1 MIYITSDFHFN
12 HQKEFIYEP
21 RGFHSPEEMNEV
33 LLENYNSI
41 VKPEDEVYILGD
53 LMLGGAVFHRQ
64 GLELIS
70 SLNGHLHLVRGN
82 HDTDLR
88 WAAYSK
94 LDNVVEC
101 ENAIYLNY
109 KKYHFYLSHYPSMT
123 SNYTDEKSLK
133 SRTLNLCGHSHT
145 KDIWLHWMTGSYHC
159 EVDAHDN
166 KPVSIDEIIDDMKSY
181 EAEQKQ
187 KDFDALMAEVIN
199 LANTNYPR
207 CDKCVYDFI
216 SCRDNDKDGKCKT
229 YKRDPP
235 DGGYYG

>member
-21 RGFHSPEEMNEV
+21 RGFSSPIEMNEV
-33 LLENYNSI
+33 LLENFNSI

-53 LMLGGAVFHRQ
+53 LMLGGSVFHRQ
-64 GLELIS
+64 GLELIRA
-70 SLNGHLHLVRGN
+70 LNGKLHIIRGN

-88 WAAYSK
+88 WSAYSK
-94 LDNVVEC
+94 LENVVEC
-101 ENAIYLNY
+101 ENSIYLHY

-133 SRTLNLCGHSHT
+133 SRTLNLCGHTHT
-145 KDIWLHWMTGSYHC
+145 KDIWQHWMTGSYHC

-166 KPVSIDEIIDDMKSY
+166 KPVSIDEIIEDMKSY
-181 EAEQKQ
+181 ETEQK
-187 KDFDALMAEVIN
+187 DYDTLMTEVLN
-199 LANTNYPR
+199 LAANTIYPR

-216 SCRDNDKDGKCKT
+216 SCHDNDKDGKCKT

>member
-64 GLELIS
+64 GLELIN

-145 KDIWLHWMTGSYHC
+145 KDPWLHWMTGSYHC

-166 KPVSIDEIIDDMKSY
+166 KPVSIDEIIEDMKSY

>member
-33 LLENYNSI
+33 LLENYNNI
-41 VKPEDEVYILGD
+41 IKPEDEVYILGD

-82 HDTDLR
+82 HDTNLR
-88 WAAYSK
+88 WAAYGE
-94 LDNVVEC
+94 LDNVVER
-101 ENAIYLNY
+101 ENSIYLAY

-123 SNYTDEKSLK
+123 SNYSDGKSLK

-145 KDIWLHWMTGSYHC
+145 KDPWLHWMTGSYHC
-159 EVDAHDN
+159 EVDANDN
-166 KPVSIDEIIDDMKSY
+166 KPISIDEIIDNMRHWLPLEDYDNDKC
-181 EAEQKQ
+181 EEK
-187 KDFDALMAEVIN
+187 II
-199 LANTNYPR
+199 PR

-216 SCRDNDKDGKCKT
+216 SCHDNDKDGKCKT

>member
-33 LLENYNSI
+33 LLENYNNI
-41 VKPEDEVYILGD
+41 IKPEDEVYILGD

-82 HDTDLR
+82 HDTNLR
-88 WAAYSK
+88 WAAYAK

-101 ENAIYLNY
+101 ENSIYLDY

-123 SNYTDEKSLK
+123 SNYTDGKSLK

-145 KDIWLHWMTGSYHC
+145 KDPWLHWMTGSYHC
-159 EVDAHDN
+159 EVDANDN
-166 KPVSIDEIIDDMKSY
+166 KPISIDEIIDNMKHWLPLEDY
-181 EAEQKQ
+181 DNDKCEER
-187 KDFDALMAEVIN
+187 II
-199 LANTNYPR
+199 PR

-216 SCRDNDKDGKCKT
+216 SCKDNDKDGKCKT
-229 YKRDPP
+229 YRRDPP

>member
-21 RGFHSPEEMNEV
+21 RGFSSPIEMNEV
-33 LLENYNSI
+33 LLENFNSI

-82 HDTDLR
+82 HDTNLR
-88 WAAYSK
+88 WAAYTK

-101 ENAIYLNY
+101 ENSIYLDY

-123 SNYTDEKSLK
+123 SNYTDGKSLK

-145 KDIWLHWMTGSYHC
+145 KDPWLHWMTGSYHC
-159 EVDAHDN
+159 EVDANDN
-166 KPVSIDEIIDDMKSY
+166 KPISIDEIIDNMRHWLPLEDYDNDKC
-181 EAEQKQ
+181 EER
-187 KDFDALMAEVIN
+187 II
-199 LANTNYPR
+199 PR

-216 SCRDNDKDGKCKT
+216 SCHDNDKDGKCKT

>member
-21 RGFHSPEEMNEV
+21 RGFSSPIEMNEV
-33 LLENYNSI
+33 LLENFNSI

-82 HDTDLR
+82 HDTNLR
-88 WAAYSK
+88 WAAYTK

-101 ENAIYLNY
+101 ENSIYLDY

-123 SNYTDEKSLK
+123 SNYTDGKSLK

-145 KDIWLHWMTGSYHC
+145 KDPWLHWMTGSYHC
-159 EVDAHDN
+159 EVDANDN
-166 KPVSIDEIIDDMKSY
+166 KPISIDEIIDNMRHWLPLEDYDNDKC
-181 EAEQKQ
+181 EER
-187 KDFDALMAEVIN
+187 II
-199 LANTNYPR
+199 PH

-216 SCRDNDKDGKCKT
+216 SCHDNDKDGKCKT